1 MARLTQACQLRSS
14 IPLPWVRMGG
24 LVTCGGVASMFESC
38 SRTPWLQWHG
48 AHSHPSFFCPCHSMS
63 STVRSGARIDKLC
76 TLWLWATQRAS
87 PPTNLSLLQ
96 DIWPLFSFCPTI
108 IDIPPQLLILSVS
121 NWASHLSHLLHCSP
135 AEIWALV
142 LPWDFAIQQAVTLG
156 CLSLLN
162 ICRPQNTLTVGAGWW
177 RSLDNSKLGS
187 KHIFIG
193 CGKPLAP
200 AIDNTSSTWN
210 ISILSQDTCHTLYV
224 TANSTYSKT
233 ETFENTDIFST
244 VLQKIEPFN
253 ASCCLRTTSLHQ
265 TFQPVSHVTLCDT
278 KPPNRMSTP
287 WKMEDNGRHAEYCK
301 IAWHLQVPN
310 SLIRPMDHLALLVL
324 QSGSWEAWLM
334 KASPE
339 TSPWGSPITVA
350 WNETPLASDS
360 MWQWCFCMFLGMFLL
375 SNLFRL
381 TQEHQELCILSWIC
395 EHKSS
400 VCGDRSP
407 TKNGAV
413 SA

>member
-1 MARLTQACQLRSS
+1 MPASLIHSSALSQNGRASDMWRSCFNVWVLFQDTLIAMTWCTFTS
-14 IPLPWVRMGG
+14 IIFL
-24 LVTCGGVASMFESC
+24 
-38 SRTPWLQWHG
+38 
-48 AHSHPSFFCPCHSMS
+48 SMS
-63 STVRSGARIDKLC
+63 LHVINSSQWRKNWQIVYPLTLSDPTRISSHKSI
-76 TLWLWATQRAS
+76 AS
-87 PPTNLSLLQ
+87 PGHLAF
-96 DIWPLFSFCPTI
+96 I
-108 IDIPPQLLILSVS
+108 QLLSNHHWYSPATSDPIHQNS

-193 CGKPLAP
+193 CGKPLSP

-210 ISILSQDTCHTLYV
+210 ISILSQDTCDTLYV

-244 VLQKIEPFN
+244 VLQRIEPFN

-324 QSGSWEAWLM
+324 QSGSWEACLM

-350 WNETPLASDS
+350 WNETPPASDS

-381 TQEHQELCILSWIC
+381 TQEHQELYILSWIC